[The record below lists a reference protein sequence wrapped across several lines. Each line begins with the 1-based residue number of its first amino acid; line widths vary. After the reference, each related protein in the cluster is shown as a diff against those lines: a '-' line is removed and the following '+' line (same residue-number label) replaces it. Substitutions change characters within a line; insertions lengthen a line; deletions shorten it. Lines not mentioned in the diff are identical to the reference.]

1 MSVEQSVE
9 QTLEL
14 THVTADTDAE
24 TIAAVMADAGAVVI
38 DELAPA
44 DLVERILTELDPYLA
59 ATEAGPDE
67 FSGLRTRRT
76 GALIARSPA
85 SRELIAHPLV
95 LDVVGRVLAH
105 ATTFQLHLT
114 QMISIGP
121 GEPAQPTHRDQWAY
135 DFFSFPSGYEV
146 QVSTMWAMSDFT
158 EENGATRVV
167 PGSHRAAD
175 RMRFT
180 EADTVGAEMR
190 SGSVVLYTGSVYHGG
205 GANRSDA
212 VRVGMNVD
220 YNVGWLRQEEN
231 QYLAVPL
238 EVARTLPESLQRL
251 MGYARGAYALG
262 YVGDLRDPIEVLRPD
277 AARTGFGAR
286 GEHTTQPGPVP
297 RQERRA

>member
-1 MSVEQSVE
+1 VE

-14 THVTADTDAE
+14 THVSADTDAE
-24 TIAAVMADAGAVVI
+24 TIAGVMAEAGTVVI
-38 DELAPA
+38 DGLAPPA
-44 DLVERILTELDPYLA
+44 LVARILDELDAYLA

-67 FSGLRTRRT
+67 FSGLNTRRT

-121 GEPAQPTHRDQWAY
+121 GQPAQPVHRDQWAY
-135 DFFSFPSGYEV
+135 DFFTFPTGFEV

-167 PGSHRAAD
+167 PGSHRAPD
-175 RMRFT
+175 RERYT
-180 EADTVGAEMR
+180 DADTVGAEMR
-190 SGSVVLYTGSVYHGG
+190 SGSVLLYTGSAYHGG
-205 GANRSDA
+205 GANRSDS

-220 YNVGWLRQEEN
+220 YNLGWLRQEEN
-231 QYLAVPL
+231 QYLSVPL
-238 EVARTLPESLQRL
+238 EVARELPEDIQRL
-251 MGYARGAYALG
+251 MGYRQGAYALG
-262 YVGDLRDPIEVLRPD
+262 YIDDSRDPIEVLRP
-277 AARTGFGAR
+277 GKG
-286 GEHTTQPGPVP
+286 G
-297 RQERRA
+297 RQSFSVEKPA

>member
-1 MSVEQSVE
+1 VES
-9 QTLEL
+9 TLSL
-14 THVTADTDAE
+14 THVPATAEAE
-24 TIAAVMADAGAVVI
+24 HIAAVMADEGAVVV

-44 DLVERILTELDPYLA
+44 DLVDRVLAEVEPYLV
-59 ATEAGPDE
+59 ATEFGPDE
-67 FSGLRTRRT
+67 FSGRNTRRT

-114 QMISIGP
+114 QMIAIGP
-121 GEPAQPTHRDQWAY
+121 GEPAQVPHRDQWAY

-146 QVSTMWAMSDFT
+146 QVSTMWAMTEFT

-175 RMRFT
+175 RLRFT
-180 EADTVGAEMR
+180 EADTIGASMPR
-190 SGSVVLYTGSVYHGG
+190 GSVLLYTGSVYHGG

-212 VRVGMNVD
+212 VRIGMNID

-231 QYLAVPL
+231 QYLAVPI
-238 EVARTLPESLQRL
+238 EVARSLPEPMQRL
-251 MGYARGAYALG
+251 IGYARGAYALG
-262 YVGDLRDPIEVLRPD
+262 YVGDMRDPIEVLRPE
-277 AARTGFGAR
+277 AGHSGFGVSNA
-286 GEHTTQPGPVP
+286 
-297 RQERRA
+297 